1 MTDDRA
7 MERNAMDECASDRA
21 MDAGTSTRAVVMG
34 AGQGKAIWFLGN
46 LMVLKAT
53 AASTN
58 GAYGLLESWVR
69 AGASP
74 PLHVHHR
81 EDETFW
87 ILEGSVT
94 VRCGEETFE
103 AGAGSY
109 VFLPRGVPH
118 TFRVNGEAPAHMLT
132 MLSPGGGEAF
142 FVEGGRPAESATFP
156 PPSAPDLARLERVA
170 HEFGSEFVGPP
181 LPASGAR

>member
-1 MTDDRA
+1 MVAEKSAKGENAADGSGNARA
-7 MERNAMDECASDRA
+7 
-21 MDAGTSTRAVVMG
+21 AVLG
-34 AGQGKAIWFLGN
+34 AGEGTPVWFLGN

-53 AASTN
+53 ARSTN
-58 GAYGLLESWVR
+58 GAYGLLESWVP

-74 PLHVHHR
+74 PLHIHHR

-94 VRCGEETFE
+94 VRCGEETFR

-118 TFRVNGEAPAHMLT
+118 TFRVDGDAPAHMLT

-142 FVEGGRPAESATFP
+142 FVEGGRPAESGTLP
-156 PPSAPDLARLERVA
+156 PPGAPDLVRLEHVA

-181 LPASGAR
+181 LTAGEAR